1 MAGSTADPGEFI
13 GGMTR
18 EYRERMEIV
27 VDEHYDEA
35 YFDRLGGPE
44 TVIREEFPHTAW
56 RELFI
61 GCLPSNRQLHL
72 VYEQGE
78 PYRRDRDLV
87 VGLLKQIR
95 DEVKH
100 ARVFSNLAERF
111 GVESDLVTWEP
122 PHYDLLVEQTRAAV
136 EHDRPQY
143 ISAGFQ
149 CSTEIMAAFMIG
161 NLADYLEP
169 DYADIATTLRDVVA
183 DEGDHVHVGR
193 LVAER
198 FATSDD
204 FDAMEEIARRKYE
217 AAVAV
222 LEDL

>member
-1 MAGSTADPGEFI
+1 MATSNVEPGDFI
-13 GGMTR
+13 GEMTR
-18 EYRERMEIV
+18 EYRGKMEAV
-27 VDEHYDEA
+27 VDEYYSEA
-35 YFDRLGGPE
+35 YFDRLGGPDA
-44 TVIREEFPHTAW
+44 VIREEFPHTAW

-78 PYRRDRDLV
+78 PYGRDRDLV

-100 ARVFSNLAERF
+100 ARVFSNLAGQF
-111 GVESDLVTWEP
+111 GVENDLVSWEP
-122 PHYDLLVEQTRAAV
+122 PHYDLLVEQTQAAV

-161 NLADYLEP
+161 NMATYLEP
-169 DYADIATTLRDVVA
+169 EYPDIATTLRDVVA

-193 LVAER
+193 LIAGR
-198 FATSDD
+198 FATPDD
-204 FDAMEEIARRKYE
+204 FEEMEDIARRKYE

>member
-1 MAGSTADPGEFI
+1 MASANADPGEFI
-13 GGMTR
+13 GEMTR
-18 EYRERMEIV
+18 EYRERMERV
-27 VDEHYDEA
+27 VDEHYDAA

-44 TVIREEFPHTAW
+44 AVIRTEFPHTAW

-100 ARVFSNLAERF
+100 ARVFSNLAEGF
-111 GVESDLVTWEP
+111 GAESDLVSWEP
-122 PHYDLLVEQTRAAV
+122 PHYDRLVEQTRAAV

-149 CSTEIMAAFMIG
+149 CSTEIMAAFMIE
-161 NLADYLEP
+161 NMADYLEP
-169 DYADIATTLRDVVA
+169 DYPDVAATLRDVAA

-193 LVAER
+193 LVAKR
-198 FATSDD
+198 FAAPDD
-204 FDAMEEIARRKYE
+204 YDAMEAIARRKYD
-217 AAVAV
+217 AAEAV